1 MDKSTKGAR
10 LMTDQEILD
19 NAPEGATHID
29 GEYDFC
35 KDGSYFGYSS
45 KQWIPSEF
53 IVESRSLA
61 DIKRIAELEKELDV
75 EYVPMDD
82 RQLVYLTVDDLKRI
96 KLEQQAKGVND
107 FKEWVLDTDENSS
120 GLDVRDIS
128 LIEFYVEPLIRQAK
142 ALKEQS
148 E

>member
-75 EYVPMDD
+75 EYVPYRSNMSISANSVVEMVEHIAE
-82 RQLVYLTVDDLKRI
+82 LEDLAQMIIDAESADPRVILLMYNAWLLK
-96 KLEQQAKGVND
+96 AK
-107 FKEWVLDTDENSS
+107 S
-120 GLDVRDIS
+120 
-128 LIEFYVEPLIRQAK
+128 
-142 ALKEQS
+142 LKEQ